1 MASSGV
7 RGRSPGYGNVQ
18 WRPRSGERLRPAGA
32 SASRRGPFAVEPRHG
47 GSSSAVFQIFG
58 LTMVGSG
65 LILAWVFVL
74 AFVL

>member
-1 MASSGV
+1 
-7 RGRSPGYGNVQ
+7 
-18 WRPRSGERLRPAGA
+18 
-32 SASRRGPFAVEPRHG
+32 
-47 GSSSAVFQIFG
+47 VFQIFG